1 MTEKIRVLNDS
12 SVVEDNAAGKA
23 FEANVCKGIRK
34 LLAKWKHVQ
43 AFTMQELFDKLSDR
57 LPGRVEDYSDIC
69 IMNMKTGK
77 QVFVECKEE
86 FGANVANMKF

>member
-1 MTEKIRVLNDS
+1 
-12 SVVEDNAAGKA
+12 
-23 FEANVCKGIRK
+23 
-34 LLAKWKHVQ
+34 
-43 AFTMQELFDKLSDR
+43 MQELFDKLGNE
-57 LPGRVEDYSDIC
+57 LQGRVEDYSDIC